1 MRILH
6 TSDWHLGQH
15 FMGKSREAEHQAFL
29 DWLTE
34 LVQEQRIDALII
46 AGDIFDT
53 GTPPSYARG
62 LYSRFIVSLRN
73 THCQQLIVIGGNHDS
88 VATLNESKE
97 LLACLNTFVVGGVSK
112 DAREQ
117 VLVLNNGQGDPGAV
131 ICAIPFVRPRDV
143 LESQAGETGEGKQ
156 QALQQAIAAHYQ
168 TIYTEAEKLAGERL
182 PIIATG
188 HLTTVGGQL
197 SESVREIY
205 IGTLS
210 AFPVAAFPEAH
221 YIALGHLHRPQV
233 VAKQEHIRYSGS
245 PIPLSFDEAGS
256 DKQVIIVD
264 FKGNELNKIES
275 VMVPVFRP
283 LISLRGSL
291 DSIDQ
296 QLAALASE
304 RDNESADE
312 PANENE
318 QQQAA
323 LNPWLEIEI
332 TAEAYLHDL
341 QSRVE
346 QLVLAREE
354 LSSFELLR
362 VRRKREKA
370 AASLTVADQESLAE
384 LNVEDVFQQRL
395 QQEELTDE
403 QLQQLTGAFQEILDD
418 VFAADKVHPMV
429 AYHGQKDNA

>member
-15 FMGKSREAEHQAFL
+15 FMGKSRESEHQAFL
-29 DWLTE
+29 GWLIE
-34 LVQEQRIDALII
+34 LVKEQHIDALII

-53 GTPPSYARG
+53 GTPPSYARR
-62 LYSRFIVSLRN
+62 LYSRFIVSLQN
-73 THCQQLIVIGGNHDS
+73 TPCQQLVVIGGNHDS

-112 DAREQ
+112 ESQDQ
-117 VLVLNNGQGDPGAV
+117 VLVLKNSQGDPGAV

-143 LESQAGETGEGKQ
+143 LESQAGESGEDKQ

-168 TIYTEAEKLAGERL
+168 AIYTEAEKLAGDQL
-182 PIIATG
+182 PIVATG

-197 SESVREIY
+197 TESVREIY

-210 AFPVAAFPEAH
+210 AFPVSAFPKAH
-221 YIALGHLHRPQV
+221 YIALGHLHRPQI

-245 PIPLSFDEAGS
+245 PIPLSFDEAGTE
-256 DKQVIIVD
+256 KQVIIVD
-264 FKGNELNKIES
+264 FKENELNKIES

-283 LISLRGSL
+283 LISLKGSL
-291 DSIDQ
+291 DSIDL
-296 QLAALASE
+296 QLATLAGGKHQSE
-304 RDNESADE
+304 
-312 PANENE
+312 
-318 QQQAA
+318 

-332 TAEAYLHDL
+332 TTEAYLHDL

-346 QLVLAREE
+346 QLIISRDE

-362 VRRKREKA
+362 VRRKREKT

-384 LNVEDVFQQRL
+384 LNVEDVFHQRL

-403 QLQQLTGAFQEILDD
+403 QLQQLTSAFQEVLEN
-418 VFAADKVHPMV
+418 VFETDKEPPLLAQHD
-429 AYHGQKDNA
+429 QEDNA

>member
-29 DWLTE
+29 DWLIE

-62 LYSRFIVSLRN
+62 LYSRFIVSLQN
-73 THCQQLIVIGGNHDS
+73 THCRQLIVIGGNHDS
-88 VATLNESKE
+88 VATLHESKE
-97 LLACLNTFVVGGVSK
+97 LLACLNTFVVGGVSQ
-112 DAREQ
+112 DSREQ
-117 VLVLNNGQGDPGAV
+117 VLVLNNAQGNPGAV

-143 LESQAGETGEGKQ
+143 LESQAGETGEDKQ

-210 AFPVAAFPEAH
+210 AFPVAAFPKAH

-264 FKGNELNKIES
+264 FRENELNKIES
-275 VMVPVFRP
+275 VIVPVFRP
-283 LISLRGSL
+283 LISLKGSL
-291 DSIDQ
+291 DSIEQ
-296 QLAALASE
+296 QLATLASE
-304 RDNESADE
+304 R
-312 PANENE
+312 ANENE
-318 QQQAA
+318 QPQAE

-332 TAEAYLHDL
+332 TTETYLHDL

-346 QLVLAREE
+346 QMVLAREE
-354 LSSFELLR
+354 LSSCELLR

-384 LNVEDVFQQRL
+384 LKVEDVFQQRL
-395 QQEELTDE
+395 KQEELTDE
-403 QLQQLTGAFQEILDD
+403 QLQQLTGAFQEILED
-418 VFAADKVHPMV
+418 VFAADKQHPML
-429 AYHGQKDNA
+429 AQHGQKDNA

>member
-1 MRILH
+1 
-6 TSDWHLGQH
+6 
-15 FMGKSREAEHQAFL
+15 MGKSREAEHQAFL
-29 DWLTE
+29 DWLIE

-62 LYSRFIVSLRN
+62 LYSRFIVSLQN
-73 THCQQLIVIGGNHDS
+73 THCRQLIVIGGNHDS
-88 VATLNESKE
+88 VATLHESKE
-97 LLACLNTFVVGGVSK
+97 LLACLNTFVVGGVSQ
-112 DAREQ
+112 DSREQ
-117 VLVLNNGQGDPGAV
+117 VLVLNNAQGNPGAV

-143 LESQAGETGEGKQ
+143 LESQAGETGEDKQ

-210 AFPVAAFPEAH
+210 AFPVAAFPKAH

-264 FKGNELNKIES
+264 FRENELNKIES
-275 VMVPVFRP
+275 VIVPVFRP
-283 LISLRGSL
+283 LISLKGSL

-296 QLAALASE
+296 QLATLASE
-304 RDNESADE
+304 R
-312 PANENE
+312 ANENE
-318 QQQAA
+318 QPQAE

-332 TAEAYLHDL
+332 TTETYLHDL

-346 QLVLAREE
+346 QMVLAREE
-354 LSSFELLR
+354 LSSCELLR

-384 LNVEDVFQQRL
+384 LKVEDVFQQRL
-395 QQEELTDE
+395 KQEELTDE
-403 QLQQLTGAFQEILDD
+403 QLQQLTGAFQEILED
-418 VFAADKVHPMV
+418 VFAADKQHPML
-429 AYHGQKDNA
+429 AQHGQKDNA

>member
-29 DWLTE
+29 DWLIE

-73 THCQQLIVIGGNHDS
+73 THCRQLIVIGGNHDS

-97 LLACLNTFVVGGVSK
+97 LLACLNTFVVGGVSQ
-112 DAREQ
+112 DSREQ
-117 VLVLNNGQGDPGAV
+117 VLVLNNAQGNPGAV

-143 LESQAGETGEGKQ
+143 LESQAGETGEDKQ

-168 TIYTEAEKLAGERL
+168 TIYAEAEKLAGERL

-188 HLTTVGGQL
+188 HLTTVGGQM

-210 AFPVAAFPEAH
+210 AFPVAAFPKAH

-264 FKGNELNKIES
+264 FRENELNKIES
-275 VMVPVFRP
+275 VIVPVFRP
-283 LISLRGSL
+283 LISLKGSL

-296 QLAALASE
+296 QLATLATE
-304 RDNESADE
+304 R
-312 PANENE
+312 ANEHE
-318 QQQAA
+318 QPQAD
-323 LNPWLEIEI
+323 PWLEIEI
-332 TAEAYLHDL
+332 TTEAYLHDL

-346 QLVLAREE
+346 QMVLAKEE
-354 LSSFELLR
+354 LSSVELLR

-395 QQEELTDE
+395 KQEELTDE
-403 QLQQLTGAFQEILDD
+403 QLQQLTGAFQEILED
-418 VFAADKVHPMV
+418 VFAADKEHPML
-429 AYHGQKDNA
+429 AQHGQKDNA

>member
-15 FMGKSREAEHQAFL
+15 FIGKSREAEHQAFL
-29 DWLTE
+29 DWLIE

-62 LYSRFIVSLRN
+62 LYSRFIVSLQN
-73 THCQQLIVIGGNHDS
+73 THCRQLIVIGGNHDS

-97 LLACLNTFVVGGVSK
+97 LLACLNTFVVGGVSQ
-112 DAREQ
+112 DSREQ
-117 VLVLNNGQGDPGAV
+117 VLVLNNAQGNPGAV

-143 LESQAGETGEGKQ
+143 LESQAGETGEDKQ

-168 TIYTEAEKLAGERL
+168 TIYAEAEKLAGERL

-188 HLTTVGGQL
+188 HLTTVGGQM

-210 AFPVAAFPEAH
+210 AFPVAAFPKAH

-264 FKGNELNKIES
+264 FRENELNKIES
-275 VMVPVFRP
+275 VIVPVFRP
-283 LISLRGSL
+283 LISLKGSL

-296 QLAALASE
+296 QLATLASA
-304 RDNESADE
+304 R
-312 PANENE
+312 ANENE
-318 QQQAA
+318 QPQAE

-332 TAEAYLHDL
+332 TTEAYLHDL

-346 QLVLAREE
+346 QMVLAKEE
-354 LSSFELLR
+354 LSSVELLR

-395 QQEELTDE
+395 KQEELTDE
-403 QLQQLTGAFQEILDD
+403 QLQQLTGAFQEILED
-418 VFAADKVHPMV
+418 VFAADKQHPML
-429 AYHGQKDNA
+429 AQHGQKDNA

>member
-29 DWLTE
+29 DWLIE

-73 THCQQLIVIGGNHDS
+73 THCRQLIVIGGNHDS

-97 LLACLNTFVVGGVSK
+97 LLACLNTFVVGGVSQ
-112 DAREQ
+112 DSREQ
-117 VLVLNNGQGDPGAV
+117 VLVLNNAQGNPGAV

-143 LESQAGETGEGKQ
+143 LESQAGETGEDKQ

-168 TIYTEAEKLAGERL
+168 TIYAEAEKLAGERL

-188 HLTTVGGQL
+188 HLTTVGGQM

-210 AFPVAAFPEAH
+210 AFPVAAFPKAH

-264 FKGNELNKIES
+264 FRENELNKIES
-275 VMVPVFRP
+275 VIVPVFRP
-283 LISLRGSL
+283 LISLKGSL

-296 QLAALASE
+296 QLATLAGE
-304 RDNESADE
+304 RDNEHE
-312 PANENE
+312 LP
-318 QQQAA
+318 QAE

-332 TAEAYLHDL
+332 TTEAYLHDL

-346 QLVLAREE
+346 QMVLAKEE
-354 LSSFELLR
+354 LSSCELLR

-395 QQEELTDE
+395 KQEELTDE
-403 QLQQLTGAFQEILDD
+403 QLQQLTGAFQEILED
-418 VFAADKVHPMV
+418 VFAADKEHPML
-429 AYHGQKDNA
+429 AQHGQKDKA

>member
-1 MRILH
+1 MRIIH

-29 DWLTE
+29 DWLIE
-34 LVQEQRIDALII
+34 LVKEQSIDALII

-53 GTPPSYARG
+53 GTPPSYARR
-62 LYSRFIVSLRN
+62 LYSRFIVSLQN
-73 THCQQLIVIGGNHDS
+73 TPCQQLVVIGGNHDS

-112 DAREQ
+112 DPQDQ
-117 VLVLNNGQGDPGAV
+117 VLVLKNSQGNPGAV

-143 LESQAGETGEGKQ
+143 LESQAGESGESKQ

-168 TIYTEAEKLAGERL
+168 AIYAEAEKLAGDNL

-197 SESVREIY
+197 TESVREIY

-210 AFPVAAFPEAH
+210 AFPVSAFPQAH
-221 YIALGHLHRPQV
+221 YIALGHLHRPQI
-233 VAKQEHIRYSGS
+233 VAKQEHIRYSGA

-256 DKQVIIVD
+256 EKQVILVD
-264 FKGNELNKIES
+264 FKENQINQIES
-275 VMVPVFRP
+275 IMVPVFR
-283 LISLRGSL
+283 SLLSFKGSL

-296 QLAALASE
+296 QLAILASE
-304 RDNESADE
+304 KKQ
-312 PANENE
+312 PT
-318 QQQAA
+318 

-332 TAEAYLHDL
+332 TTEAYLHDL

-346 QLVLAREE
+346 QLILAREE
-354 LSSFELLR
+354 LSSIELLR

-370 AASLTVADQESLAE
+370 ATSLTVADQESLAE
-384 LNVEDVFQQRL
+384 LKAEDVFQQRL

-403 QLQQLTGAFQEILDD
+403 QLEQLTSAFQEILENVFETDD
-418 VFAADKVHPMV
+418 EQSVLAQHALRGD
-429 AYHGQKDNA
+429 A

>member
-1 MRILH
+1 
-6 TSDWHLGQH
+6 
-15 FMGKSREAEHQAFL
+15 MGKSREAEHQAFL
-29 DWLTE
+29 DWLIE

-73 THCQQLIVIGGNHDS
+73 THCRQLIVIGGNHDS

-97 LLACLNTFVVGGVSK
+97 LLACLNTFVVGGVSQ
-112 DAREQ
+112 DSREQ
-117 VLVLNNGQGDPGAV
+117 VLVLNNAQGNPGAV

-143 LESQAGETGEGKQ
+143 LESQAGETGEDKQ

-168 TIYTEAEKLAGERL
+168 TIYAEAEKLAGERL

-188 HLTTVGGQL
+188 HLTTVGGQM

-210 AFPVAAFPEAH
+210 AFPVAAFPKAH

-264 FKGNELNKIES
+264 FRENELNKIES
-275 VMVPVFRP
+275 VIVPVFRP
-283 LISLRGSL
+283 LISLKGSL

-296 QLAALASE
+296 QLATLATE
-304 RDNESADE
+304 R
-312 PANENE
+312 ANEHE
-318 QQQAA
+318 QPQAD
-323 LNPWLEIEI
+323 PWLEIEI
-332 TAEAYLHDL
+332 TTEAYLHDL

-346 QLVLAREE
+346 QMVLAKEE
-354 LSSFELLR
+354 LSSVELLR

-395 QQEELTDE
+395 KQEELTDE
-403 QLQQLTGAFQEILDD
+403 QLQQLTGAFQEILED
-418 VFAADKVHPMV
+418 VFAADKEHPML
-429 AYHGQKDNA
+429 AQHGQKDNA

>member
-29 DWLTE
+29 DWLIE
-34 LVQEQRIDALII
+34 RVQEQRIDALII

-62 LYSRFIVSLRN
+62 LYSRFIVSLQN
-73 THCQQLIVIGGNHDS
+73 THCRQLIVIGGNHDS

-112 DAREQ
+112 DSQEQ
-117 VLVLNNGQGDPGAV
+117 VLVLNNAQGNPGAV

-143 LESQAGETGEGKQ
+143 LESQAGETGEDKQ

-168 TIYTEAEKLAGERL
+168 TIYSEAEKLAGERL

-205 IGTLS
+205 IGTLAAFPVS
-210 AFPVAAFPEAH
+210 AFPKAH

-264 FKGNELNKIES
+264 FRENELNKIES
-275 VMVPVFRP
+275 VIVPVFRP
-283 LISLRGSL
+283 LISLKGSM

-304 RDNESADE
+304 R
-312 PANENE
+312 ANENE
-318 QQQAA
+318 QPQAE

-332 TAEAYLHDL
+332 TTETYLHDL

-346 QLVLAREE
+346 QMVLAREE

-395 QQEELTDE
+395 KQEELTDE
-403 QLQQLTGAFQEILDD
+403 QLQQLTGAFQEILED
-418 VFAADKVHPMV
+418 VFAADKEHPML
-429 AYHGQKDNA
+429 AQHGQKDNA

>member
-15 FMGKSREAEHQAFL
+15 FMGKSRESEHQAFL
-29 DWLTE
+29 DWLIE
-34 LVQEQRIDALII
+34 LVKEQHIDALII

-53 GTPPSYARG
+53 GTPPSYARR
-62 LYSRFIVSLRN
+62 LYSRFIVSLQN
-73 THCQQLIVIGGNHDS
+73 TPCQQLVVIGGNHDS

-112 DAREQ
+112 ESQDQ
-117 VLVLNNGQGDPGAV
+117 VLVLKNSQGDPGAA

-143 LESQAGETGEGKQ
+143 LESQAGESGEDKQ

-168 TIYTEAEKLAGERL
+168 AIYTEAEKLAGDQL

-197 SESVREIY
+197 TESVREIY

-210 AFPVAAFPEAH
+210 AFPVSAFPKAH
-221 YIALGHLHRPQV
+221 YIALGHLHRPQI

-245 PIPLSFDEAGS
+245 PIPLSFDEAGT

-264 FKGNELNKIES
+264 FKKNELNKIES

-283 LISLRGSL
+283 LISLKGSL

-296 QLAALASE
+296 QLATLTGEKHQSE
-304 RDNESADE
+304 
-312 PANENE
+312 
-318 QQQAA
+318 

-332 TAEAYLHDL
+332 TTEAYLHDL

-346 QLVLAREE
+346 QLILAREG

-362 VRRKREKA
+362 VRRKREKT

-403 QLQQLTGAFQEILDD
+403 QLQQLTSAFQEVLEN
-418 VFAADKVHPMV
+418 VFEADKEPPLLAQHD
-429 AYHGQKDNA
+429 QEDNA

>member
-29 DWLTE
+29 DWLIE
-34 LVQEQRIDALII
+34 RVQEQRIDALII

-62 LYSRFIVSLRN
+62 LYSRFIVSLQN
-73 THCQQLIVIGGNHDS
+73 THCRQLIVIGGNHDS

-97 LLACLNTFVVGGVSK
+97 LLACLNTFVVGGVSQ
-112 DAREQ
+112 DSREQ
-117 VLVLNNGQGDPGAV
+117 VLVLNNAQGSPGAV

-143 LESQAGETGEGKQ
+143 LESQAGETGEDKQ

-168 TIYTEAEKLAGERL
+168 TIYSEAEKLAGERL

-205 IGTLS
+205 IGTLAAFPVS
-210 AFPVAAFPEAH
+210 AFPKAH

-264 FKGNELNKIES
+264 FRENELNKIES
-275 VMVPVFRP
+275 VIVPVFRP
-283 LISLRGSL
+283 LISLKGSM

-304 RDNESADE
+304 R
-312 PANENE
+312 ANENE
-318 QQQAA
+318 QPQAE

-332 TAEAYLHDL
+332 TTETYLHDL

-346 QLVLAREE
+346 QMVLAREE

-395 QQEELTDE
+395 KQEELTDE
-403 QLQQLTGAFQEILDD
+403 QRQQLTGAFQEILED
-418 VFAADKVHPMV
+418 VFAADKEHPML
-429 AYHGQKDNA
+429 AQHGQKDNA

>member
-29 DWLTE
+29 DWLIE
-34 LVQEQRIDALII
+34 RVQEQRIDALII

-62 LYSRFIVSLRN
+62 LYSRFIVSLQN
-73 THCQQLIVIGGNHDS
+73 THCRQLIVIGGNHDS

-97 LLACLNTFVVGGVSK
+97 LLACLNTFVVGGVSQ
-112 DAREQ
+112 DSREQ
-117 VLVLNNGQGDPGAV
+117 VLVLNNAQGSPGAV

-143 LESQAGETGEGKQ
+143 LESQAGETGEDKQ

-168 TIYTEAEKLAGERL
+168 TIYSEAEKLAGERL

-205 IGTLS
+205 IGTLAAFPVS
-210 AFPVAAFPEAH
+210 AFPKAH

-264 FKGNELNKIES
+264 FRENELNKIES
-275 VMVPVFRP
+275 VIVPVFRP
-283 LISLRGSL
+283 LISLKGSM

-304 RDNESADE
+304 R
-312 PANENE
+312 ANENE
-318 QQQAA
+318 QPQAE

-332 TAEAYLHDL
+332 TTETYLHDL

-346 QLVLAREE
+346 QMVLAREE

-395 QQEELTDE
+395 KQEELTDE
-403 QLQQLTGAFQEILDD
+403 QLQQLTGAFQEILED
-418 VFAADKVHPMV
+418 VFAADKEHPML
-429 AYHGQKDNA
+429 AQHGQKDNA

>member
-29 DWLTE
+29 DWLIE
-34 LVQEQRIDALII
+34 RVQEQRIDALII

-62 LYSRFIVSLRN
+62 LYSRFIVSLQN
-73 THCQQLIVIGGNHDS
+73 THCRQLIVIGGNHDS

-112 DAREQ
+112 DSREQ
-117 VLVLNNGQGDPGAV
+117 VLVLNNAQGNPGAV
-131 ICAIPFVRPRDV
+131 ICAIPFVRSRDV
-143 LESQAGETGEGKQ
+143 LESQAGETGEDKQ

-168 TIYTEAEKLAGERL
+168 TIYTEAEKLAEERL

-210 AFPVAAFPEAH
+210 AFPVSAFPKAH

-264 FKGNELNKIES
+264 FRENELNKIES
-275 VMVPVFRP
+275 VIVPVFRP
-283 LISLRGSL
+283 LISLKGSL

-296 QLAALASE
+296 QLATLASE
-304 RDNESADE
+304 R
-312 PANENE
+312 ANENE
-318 QQQAA
+318 QPQAE

-332 TAEAYLHDL
+332 TTDAYLHDL

-346 QLVLAREE
+346 QMVLAREE
-354 LSSFELLR
+354 LSLFELLR

-395 QQEELTDE
+395 QQEELTDD
-403 QLQQLTGAFQEILDD
+403 QSQQLTGAFQEILED
-418 VFAADKVHPMV
+418 VFAADKEHPIL
-429 AYHGQKDNA
+429 AQHDQKDNA

>member
-29 DWLTE
+29 DWLIE

-62 LYSRFIVSLRN
+62 LYSRFIVSLQN
-73 THCQQLIVIGGNHDS
+73 THCRQLIVIGGNHDS

-97 LLACLNTFVVGGVSK
+97 LLACLNTFVVGGVSQ
-112 DAREQ
+112 DSREQ
-117 VLVLNNGQGDPGAV
+117 VLVLNNAQGKPGAV

-143 LESQAGETGEGKQ
+143 LESQAGETGEDKQ

-210 AFPVAAFPEAH
+210 AFPVAAFPKAH

-264 FKGNELNKIES
+264 FRENELNNIES
-275 VMVPVFRP
+275 VIVPVFRP
-283 LISLRGSL
+283 LISLKGSL

-296 QLAALASE
+296 QLATLASE
-304 RDNESADE
+304 R
-312 PANENE
+312 ANENE
-318 QQQAA
+318 QPQAE

-332 TAEAYLHDL
+332 TTEAYLHDL

-346 QLVLAREE
+346 QMVLAKEE

-395 QQEELTDE
+395 KQEELTDE
-403 QLQQLTGAFQEILDD
+403 QLQQLTGAFQEILED
-418 VFAADKVHPMV
+418 VFAADKEHPML
-429 AYHGQKDNA
+429 AQHGQKDNA

>member
-29 DWLTE
+29 DWLIE

-62 LYSRFIVSLRN
+62 LYSRFIVSLQN
-73 THCQQLIVIGGNHDS
+73 THCRQLIVIGGNHDS
-88 VATLNESKE
+88 VATLHESKE
-97 LLACLNTFVVGGVSK
+97 LLACLNTFVVGGVSQ
-112 DAREQ
+112 DSREQ
-117 VLVLNNGQGDPGAV
+117 VLVLNNAQGNPGAV

-143 LESQAGETGEGKQ
+143 LESQAGETGEDKQ

-210 AFPVAAFPEAH
+210 AFPVAAFPKAH

-264 FKGNELNKIES
+264 FRENELNKIES
-275 VMVPVFRP
+275 VIVPVFRP
-283 LISLRGSL
+283 LISLKGSL

-296 QLAALASE
+296 QLATLASE
-304 RDNESADE
+304 R
-312 PANENE
+312 ANENE
-318 QQQAA
+318 QPQAE

-332 TAEAYLHDL
+332 TTETYLHDL

-346 QLVLAREE
+346 QMVLAREE
-354 LSSFELLR
+354 LSSCELLR

-384 LNVEDVFQQRL
+384 LKVEDVFQQRL
-395 QQEELTDE
+395 KQEELTDE
-403 QLQQLTGAFQEILDD
+403 QLQQLTGAFQEILED
-418 VFAADKVHPMV
+418 VFAADKQHPML
-429 AYHGQKDNA
+429 AQHGQKDNA

>member
-15 FMGKSREAEHQAFL
+15 FMGKSRESEHQAFL
-29 DWLTE
+29 DWLIE
-34 LVQEQRIDALII
+34 LVKEQHIDALII

-53 GTPPSYARG
+53 GTPPSYARR
-62 LYSRFIVSLRN
+62 LYSRFIVSLQN
-73 THCQQLIVIGGNHDS
+73 TPCQQLVVIGGNHDS

-112 DAREQ
+112 ESQDQ
-117 VLVLNNGQGDPGAV
+117 VLVLKNSQGDPGAV

-143 LESQAGETGEGKQ
+143 LESQAGESGEDKQ
-156 QALQQAIAAHYQ
+156 QALQQAIATHYQ
-168 TIYTEAEKLAGERL
+168 AIYTEAEKLAGDQL

-197 SESVREIY
+197 TESVREIY

-210 AFPVAAFPEAH
+210 AFPVSAFPKAH
-221 YIALGHLHRPQV
+221 YIALGHLHRPQI

-245 PIPLSFDEAGS
+245 PIPLSFDEAGT

-264 FKGNELNKIES
+264 FKKNELNKIES

-283 LISLRGSL
+283 LISLKGSL
-291 DSIDQ
+291 DSVDL
-296 QLAALASE
+296 QLATVAGEKHQSE
-304 RDNESADE
+304 
-312 PANENE
+312 
-318 QQQAA
+318 

-332 TAEAYLHDL
+332 TTEAYLHDL

-346 QLVLAREE
+346 QLILAREE

-362 VRRKREKA
+362 VRRKREKT

-403 QLQQLTGAFQEILDD
+403 QLQQLTSAFQEVLEN
-418 VFAADKVHPMV
+418 VFEADKEPPLLAQHD
-429 AYHGQKDNA
+429 QEDNA

>member
-29 DWLTE
+29 DWLIA
-34 LVQEQRIDALII
+34 LVQEQGIDALII

-53 GTPPSYARG
+53 GTPPSYARR
-62 LYSRFIVSLRN
+62 LYSRFIVSLQS
-73 THCQQLIVIGGNHDS
+73 THCRQLIVIGGNHDS
-88 VATLNESKE
+88 VATLNESRE
-97 LLACLNTFVVGGVSK
+97 LLAYLNTFVVGGVSQ

-117 VLVLNNGQGDPGAV
+117 VLVLHNAEGNPGAV

-143 LESQAGETGEGKQ
+143 LESQAGESSEDKQ

-168 TIYTEAEKLAGERL
+168 TIYAEAEKLAGERL

-205 IGTLS
+205 IGTLAAFPVS
-210 AFPVAAFPEAH
+210 AFPGAH

-283 LISLRGSL
+283 LISLKGSL

-296 QLAALASE
+296 QLAALA
-304 RDNESADE
+304 
-312 PANENE
+312 ANE
-318 QQQAA
+318 QAA

-332 TAEAYLHDL
+332 TSETYLHDL
-341 QSRVE
+341 QSHVE

-370 AASLTVADQESLAE
+370 APSLTVADQESLAE
-384 LNVEDVFQQRL
+384 LRVEDVFQQRL
-395 QQEELTDE
+395 KQEELTDE
-403 QLQQLTGAFQEILDD
+403 QRQQLTGAFQEILENVYATEDATD
-418 VFAADKVHPMV
+418 
-429 AYHGQKDNA
+429 HGQPTLVPDDKRENA

>member
-29 DWLTE
+29 DWLIE
-34 LVQEQRIDALII
+34 RVQEQRIDALII

-62 LYSRFIVSLRN
+62 LYSRFIVSLQN
-73 THCQQLIVIGGNHDS
+73 THCRQLIVIGGNHDS

-112 DAREQ
+112 DSQEQ
-117 VLVLNNGQGDPGAV
+117 VLVLNNAQGNPGAV
-131 ICAIPFVRPRDV
+131 ICAIPFIRPRDV
-143 LESQAGETGEGKQ
+143 LESQAGETGEDKQ

-210 AFPVAAFPEAH
+210 AFPIAAFPKAH

-264 FKGNELNKIES
+264 FRENELNKIES
-275 VMVPVFRP
+275 VIVPVFRP
-283 LISLRGSL
+283 LISLKGSL

-296 QLAALASE
+296 QLATLASE
-304 RDNESADE
+304 RT
-312 PANENE
+312 NENG
-318 QQQAA
+318 QPQAE

-332 TAEAYLHDL
+332 TTDAYLHDL

-346 QLVLAREE
+346 QMVLAREE

-370 AASLTVADQESLAE
+370 AAYLTVADQESLAE

-395 QQEELTDE
+395 RQEELTDE
-403 QLQQLTGAFQEILDD
+403 QLQQLTGAFQEILED
-418 VFAADKVHPMV
+418 VFAADKEHPML
-429 AYHGQKDNA
+429 AQHGQKGNA